1 MGEKSLAMEALS
13 GSLQSYPYLIEWSEQ
28 DTDLDSL
35 RAEPEFIALMAELK
49 KLD

>member
-13 GSLQSYPYLIEWSEQ
+13 SSLRSSPRLIEWSEQ

-35 RAEPEFIALMAELK
+35 RGEPEFMALMAELK